1 MSPRC
6 SESNRALIET
16 HMKKY
21 TYKDIK
27 TGKKVTSDKPL
38 KDPRLKLV
46 AVIKD
51 GRMKANEITKK

>member
-1 MSPRC
+1 
-6 SESNRALIET
+6 
-16 HMKKY
+16 MKKY